1 MSSVRRRVLEVSIG
15 WEKGII
21 AEYERMDHSHW
32 KW

>member
-1 MSSVRRRVLEVSIG
+1 LEAIGVCEVSIG